1 MGKTVYIH
9 SIEEMCDLMCDNK
22 IPEGEQTWIFTFGSG
37 QQHAG
42 HYVKIDGTY
51 DSARNEMFDK
61 YGDDWG
67 FQYSEKTW
75 KEMENDPDRW
85 YPMEKELKED
95 V

>member
-1 MGKTVYIH
+1 
-9 SIEEMCDLMCDNK
+9 
-22 IPEGEQTWIFTFGSG
+22 
-37 QQHAG
+37 
-42 HYVKIDGTY
+42 
-51 DSARNEMFDK
+51 MFDK

-67 FQYSEKTW
+67 FQYSEETW